1 MRIGCHVSIRGGYA
15 EAALRAARLGCGA
28 FQYFPKNPRALGVKA
43 FDRADAR
50 RCAEICRERGIVSI
64 AHAPY
69 PANLGA
75 ERADMRA
82 RIAASLRNDLEIAEA
97 CGSIGVV
104 VHFGVYKGPDPLAG
118 YRLIIDALDAA
129 LDGWNGEAKLL
140 VENQAGD
147 HAPMGTTPEELVQ
160 IRRLCA
166 RPDRIGFCLDTCHLF
181 ASGEWDGRNE
191 ADWFRRARELDFFAH
206 LAAVH
211 VNDSLF
217 AGGMR
222 KDRHAPLGE
231 GRIGE
236 EGFRRLLAA
245 PELKRLPAIL
255 ETPETDRLPLD
266 RQMRLLREWM
276 GEDEL

>member
-15 EAALRAARLGCGA
+15 EAAVRAAGLGCGA
-28 FQYFPKNPRALGVKA
+28 FQYFPKNPRSIGVKV

-50 RCAEICRERGIVSI
+50 RCAAICRERGIVSI

-69 PANLGA
+69 PVNLAA
-75 ERADMRA
+75 ERPDLRERM
-82 RIAASLRNDLEIAEA
+82 AASLLNDLEIAEA

-104 VHFGVYKGPDPLAG
+104 VHFGVYKGADPLEG
-118 YRLIIDALDAA
+118 YRLVIDALNAV
-129 LDGWNGEAKLL
+129 LGRWDGAAKLL
-140 VENQAGD
+140 IENQAGD

-160 IRRLCA
+160 IRRLSA
-166 RPDRIGFCLDTCHLF
+166 HPERIGFCLDTCHLF

-191 ADWFRRARELDFFAH
+191 AEWLGRARELGYFEH

-211 VNDSLF
+211 ANDS
-217 AGGMR
+217 AYESGQR
-222 KDRHAPLGE
+222 KDRHAPLGL

-236 EGFRRLLAA
+236 AGFRRLLAA
-245 PELKRLPAIL
+245 PELRRLPLVL
-255 ETPETDRLPLD
+255 ETPETEGLAHG

-276 GEDEL
+276 GEEMR